1 MIYSWATATDIGL
14 VRDHNEDS
22 VAPRDMGIETAPFV
36 VGVADGMGGH
46 TGGEVASAIALQA
59 ALAAEEDVVTRVE
72 IANRAVVDAAAG
84 DPELKGMGTTLTLG
98 SFADDAVEIG
108 HVGDSRAYLLRGRY
122 LEQITTD
129 HSLVSEMVA
138 RGDITTEE
146 AAVHPYRSVITRAI
160 GLQPEVEVDREYR
173 SLQMGDR
180 RHPDGR
186 EPPDRIGLGARR
198 GRQRSRRRRQHQCRR
213 RCGGERLRPRNVP
226 SASTVIGARYRTSRR
241 LSPT

>member
-59 ALAAEEDVVTRVE
+59 ALAADGDVVARVE

-108 HVGDSRAYLLRGRY
+108 HVGDSRAYLWRGRY

-180 RHPDGR
+180 VLICSDGLTGMVDVDTIRDILMAESHPT
-186 EPPDRIGLGARR
+186 ESVWALVEAANAA
-198 GRQRSRRRRQHQCRR
+198 
-213 RCGGERLRPRNVP
+213 GGVDNISVVVVAAG
-226 SASTVIGARYRTSRR
+226 SD
-241 LSPT
+241 

>member
-180 RHPDGR
+180 VLICSDGLTGMVGVDTIRDILMAESHPT
-186 EPPDRIGLGARR
+186 ESVWALVEAANAA
-198 GRQRSRRRRQHQCRR
+198 
-213 RCGGERLRPRNVP
+213 GGVDNISVV
-226 SASTVIGARYRTSRR
+226 VIAVGSD
-241 LSPT
+241 